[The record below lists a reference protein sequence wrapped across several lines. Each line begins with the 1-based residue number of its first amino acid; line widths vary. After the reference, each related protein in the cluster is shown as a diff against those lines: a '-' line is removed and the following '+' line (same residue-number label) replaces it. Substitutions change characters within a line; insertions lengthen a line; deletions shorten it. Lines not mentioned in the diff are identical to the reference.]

1 MKRPAAPTVFRLSG
15 LLTLLIAGGC
25 QAPGSPGKL
34 TEAVT
39 DYHAGRYLLASR
51 RATEAGRQAGW
62 RLKAEA
68 AYVAGLSAYRLGD
81 VEEARV
87 QFDLAAGSADP
98 QTAGRAKA
106 MLGLLLTD
114 EGQPEEA
121 AELFK
126 AAAGALRD
134 EDARQAAHH
143 AALAYEQAGDPV
155 AAETWAAFW
164 ADFARR
170 DRASRHRTGLGGPAG
185 AGFVLQVGAFRDRDR
200 ARRAAGD
207 AAVLARRHGHGPVR
221 IVPGAEA
228 RGRPLHLVQFGR
240 FPTRSSAANA
250 RAQLGR
256 LQYIVVR
263 ANGGE
268 S

>member
-1 MKRPAAPTVFRLSG
+1 MNRLAPPTVFRLSCG
-15 LLTLLIAGGC
+15 LTLLIAGGC
-25 QAPGSPGKL
+25 QAPGSTGKL
-34 TEAVT
+34 TEAVG
-39 DYHAGRYLLASR
+39 DYNAGRYLLASR
-51 RATEAGRQAGW
+51 RATEAGRQAGP

-87 QFDLAAGSADP
+87 QLDLAAGSADP

-106 MLGLLLTD
+106 MLGLLLSSK
-114 EGQPEEA
+114 GQSNDA
-121 AELFK
+121 AQLFK

-155 AAETWAAFW
+155 AAETWAAFS
-164 ADFARR
+164 AGFARR
-170 DRASRHRTGLGGPAG
+170 DLTGLGTAP

-221 IVPGAEA
+221 IVPGVEA
-228 RGRPLHLVQFGR
+228 RGQSLHLVQFGR
-240 FPTRSSAANA
+240 FPTRSAAANA
-250 RAQLGR
+250 RGQLGQ
-256 LQYIVVR
+256 LEYIVVR
-263 ANGGE
+263 AKGGE